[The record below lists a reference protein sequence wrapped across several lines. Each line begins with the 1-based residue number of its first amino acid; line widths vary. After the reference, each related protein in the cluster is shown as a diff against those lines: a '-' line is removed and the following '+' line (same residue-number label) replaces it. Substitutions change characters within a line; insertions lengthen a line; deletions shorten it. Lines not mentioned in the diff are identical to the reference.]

1 MEENKE
7 KAILQAAEEEFFE
20 KGFDGARTV
29 SIAQKAGVT
38 HAMLH
43 YYFRSK
49 EQLFRKILDE
59 KMAVFSESVLN
70 VFSDTEKP
78 LLERLEEGIRRHFDF
93 LSSNPGLPAFI
104 LRELDRINLDMKE
117 LLSSRGLPIIRQTQ
131 QELDALASEGKIVRI
146 DAITLLLDIVSQNV
160 FPFVIGPVAAQVVGQ
175 ENKDEIFSAIKEE
188 NVTIIKKR
196 LQL

>member
-131 QELDALASEGKIVRI
+131 QELDASRSRCWQQAQAQHCTDQSWGPPISSTGVSGNSRHTFPAS
-146 DAITLLLDIVSQNV
+146 SQ
-160 FPFVIGPVAAQVVGQ
+160 
-175 ENKDEIFSAIKEE
+175 SY
-188 NVTIIKKR
+188 
-196 LQL
+196 